1 MQFLKLPYDLINDT
15 NITPSEFRI
24 YTYLLSR
31 YNKEKNCAYPSIEV
45 ISENTNISIRT
56 VKTCIKS
63 LSDKGY
69 MTIEKKKGIN
79 GNYNTYTNFKHIETT
94 GATEKIT
101 STEEVEPVKTETKV
115 VPVTT
120 LKVEAPAK
128 EEVIEEISEFSRE
141 HQSKIALVMKQGIKL
156 TEKQKWLIG
165 DMDLEMLRQAIF
177 RFRKATKTNTFAFL
191 LECYFTECSINNI
204 EVSKD
209 LQRYTGNVIV
219 PVSKEYIEN
228 ERVKELLIED
238 GIFDQELWNG
248 YSLGI

>member
-1 MQFLKLPYDLINDT
+1 MQFLKLPYDLITDK
-15 NITPSEFRI
+15 NITSNEFRI

-45 ISENTNISIRT
+45 IAENTNISIRT

-128 EEVIEEISEFSRE
+128 EEVVEEISEFSRE
-141 HQSKIALVMKQGIKL
+141 HQSKIALVLKQGVKL
-156 TEKQKWLIG
+156 TKKQQWLIG
-165 DMDLEMLRQAIF
+165 DMDLEMLRKAIF

-191 LECYFTECSINNI
+191 LECYFTECSLNDVEI
-204 EVSKD
+204 SMD
-209 LQRYTGNVIV
+209 LQRYTGNTIV
-219 PVSKEYIEN
+219 PVSSEYIEN

-238 GIFDQELWNG
+238 GIFDQDLWNG